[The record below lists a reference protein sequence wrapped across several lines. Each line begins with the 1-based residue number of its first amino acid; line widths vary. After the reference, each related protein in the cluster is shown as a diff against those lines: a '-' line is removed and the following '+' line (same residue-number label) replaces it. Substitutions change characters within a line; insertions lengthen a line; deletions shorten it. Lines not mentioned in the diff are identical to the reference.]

1 MPTAFGRAML
11 DSING
16 QPQNFRMKMRG
27 GNSMEMNCGDFL
39 TCRQEERQLLEDVAL
54 PADGRVLDFGCGV
67 GRHLSHIRQHH
78 GAAHLVGIETCDLM
92 RDHCA
97 RTVAAPSAFFA
108 KWDEIPDREFDLILL
123 MGHGL
128 GVLGTE
134 REAIQKIGALV
145 GSLRPNGRIIIESGN
160 PFGYGYI
167 SAEFTTS
174 YQQWEDAPFTWGYAD
189 QEWIQTTLE
198 GLGYHVQFHESQAPG
213 GMFFFANAQRGE

>member
-16 QPQNFRMKMRG
+16 QPQHFRMKRHDG
-27 GNSMEMNCGDFL
+27 LSVEMNCGDFL
-39 TCRQEERQLLEDVAL
+39 TCRQEERQLLADAAL

-67 GRHLSHIRQHH
+67 GRHLSHVRQHH
-78 GAAHLVGIETCDLM
+78 GTTHLVGIETCDLL

-123 MGHGL
+123 MGNGL
-128 GVLGTE
+128 GVLGAE
-134 REAIQKIGALV
+134 RDATQKLGVLV
-145 GSLRPNGRIIIESGN
+145 GSLRPNGRIIIEGGN
-160 PFGYGYI
+160 SFGRGYF

-174 YQQWEDAPFTWGYAD
+174 YQQWEDAPFMCGYAD
-189 QEWIQTTLE
+189 QEWIRATLE
-198 GLGYHVQFHESQAPG
+198 GLGCHVQFHRSDVPG
-213 GMFFFANAQRGE
+213 GCFFANAQRGE